1 MVRVVL
7 EDKPEGS
14 GMKKPAPIKRWMVF
28 RATVVCG
35 MLILAGYGLWRKEPS
50 YNRKTLTAWVDELEW
65 VSAKLDTEEKRAKH
79 ETAASAIREMGPAV
93 APILLSRLRPERS
106 RWERLREIWS
116 NVLRSDYEM
125 PRESNAR
132 IFAAVEALGKEAKGS
147 IPRMMELLES
157 GEVPGI
163 AIVLSET
170 FGMEALPYL
179 GKGMTNSLPRVR
191 AASATGIRMLGENGK
206 EAVPM
211 MLRALQDPDAEVRL
225 QATVGLRMLRAD
237 AVQAVPAL
245 VTALNDFDSR
255 VQEEAARGL
264 GKYGGEAKEA
274 VHRLRT
280 LAATPNQLGV
290 YAKESLQL
298 IEATESKAE

>member
-1 MVRVVL
+1 
-7 EDKPEGS
+7 
-14 GMKKPAPIKRWMVF
+14 
-28 RATVVCG
+28 
-35 MLILAGYGLWRKEPS
+35 
-50 YNRKTLTAWVDELEW
+50 
-65 VSAKLDTEEKRAKH
+65 
-79 ETAASAIREMGPAV
+79 
-93 APILLSRLRPERS
+93 
-106 RWERLREIWS
+106 
-116 NVLRSDYEM
+116 
-125 PRESNAR
+125 
-132 IFAAVEALGKEAKGS
+132 
-147 IPRMMELLES
+147 
-157 GEVPGI
+157 
-163 AIVLSET
+163 
-170 FGMEALPYL
+170 
-179 GKGMTNSLPRVR
+179 
-191 AASATGIRMLGENGK
+191 
-206 EAVPM
+206 M